1 MRIGMSENHRLLLLS
16 LVIAVPKKEGATDGF
31 PTSLSSSRWASV
43 PFFNKLRLPADRTA
57 VNKLLFFQHR
67 HFKRHFNG
75 SSGESTQHS
84 RRTHEHFTGDL
95 NSNHEPRA
103 SDDTSSSH
111 AKVWRNQAPTAAEAP
126 RQPGPQYQCATGWGR
141 SILDL

>member
-43 PFFNKLRLPADRTA
+43 PLFNKLRLPADRTA
-57 VNKLLFFQHR
+57 VNKLRFFQHR

-75 SSGESTQHS
+75 SIGESTQHS
-84 RRTHEHFTGDL
+84 RRTHEHFTGYL
-95 NSNHEPRA
+95 NSTHEPRA
-103 SDDTSSSH
+103 GDDTSGF
-111 AKVWRNQAPTAAEAP
+111 AAT
-126 RQPGPQYQCATGWGR
+126 RLRYQP
-141 SILDL
+141 